1 LEASQELGRFR
12 RLVELLLEWHG
23 QNARRLPW
31 RETSDPYK
39 LLVAE
44 KLLQQTRAEQ
54 ALHAYL
60 KIVERWPTP
69 CDLSKASPRSL
80 ERVLKP
86 LGFYRFRARELVRM
100 AESLCRG
107 GVSETGLKL
116 LPGVGDYIS
125 AAVLAGCFGRP
136 VLAVDTNIS
145 RLLARVLHAREALT
159 RQEAKRYCT
168 AFSPILEEFG
178 PRAVNYALLD
188 FSSAVC
194 KRAGPRCGE
203 CPVSGMC
210 GYFQRISP
218 APLKAR

>member
-1 LEASQELGRFR
+1 MGASWELGIFR
-12 RLVELLLEWHG
+12 RLVEVLLEWHRL
-23 QNARRLPW
+23 NARRLPW
-31 RETSDPYK
+31 RETSDLCR

-54 ALHAYL
+54 ALRAYL
-60 KIVERWPTP
+60 KIVGRWPTP

-86 LGFYRFRARELVRM
+86 LGFYRFRAKELVRI

-107 GVSETGLKL
+107 GVGEEGLRL
-116 LPGVGDYIS
+116 LPGVGDYIY
-125 AAVLAGCFGRP
+125 AAVLAACFGKP

-145 RLLARVLHAREALT
+145 RLLARVLHGEESLT
-159 RQEAKRYCT
+159 GRAAKRYYT
-168 AFSPILEEFG
+168 AFSPVLEEFG

-194 KRAGPRCGE
+194 RRASPKCDA

-210 GYFQRISP
+210 GYYQRISA
-218 APLKAR
+218 APSKAR